1 MSPTLRPPSTWRAR
15 TIWLAPNI
23 SSATRPSLRWRG
35 RSVYLAA
42 QAECCCERQKS
53 RKAIIC
59 RQRESERE
67 SDMACSP
74 SFHNW
79 HSWRFA
85 GGGRADEGGIF
96 YVIVK
101 RTTPLYKKI
110 AKGIRILFGRVPSQF
125 LTVRRRQIQWQ
136 NDEKDE
142 SWIWISSYKLRMD
155 QWTRKFRGS
164 RLYFET
170 NGSPLI
176 NISIRSVLVCKC
188 WTVISR
194 RTSKLRV
201 ELLSLRIGCGINVVR
216 WWWWRSCIWRGHWGV
231 IWCCVHVASDRSGCW
246 IDVVW
251 CYTRRTIRN

>member
-85 GGGRADEGGIF
+85 GGGIF

-101 RTTPLYKKI
+101 RTTPLRKKI
-110 AKGIRILFGRVPSQF
+110 AKGIRILLAEFPPSF
-125 LTVRRRQIQWQ
+125 
-136 NDEKDE
+136 
-142 SWIWISSYKLRMD
+142 
-155 QWTRKFRGS
+155 S
-164 RLYFET
+164 RWDGDRF
-170 NGSPLI
+170 
-176 NISIRSVLVCKC
+176 
-188 WTVISR
+188 
-194 RTSKLRV
+194 
-201 ELLSLRIGCGINVVR
+201 
-216 WWWWRSCIWRGHWGV
+216 
-231 IWCCVHVASDRSGCW
+231 SDRMTKRMKVGFEFLVKNLGWTNELGNSEVLGYILRPMEVLW
-246 IDVVW
+246 S
-251 CYTRRTIRN
+251 T